1 MRQIVLDTETT
12 GLEPELGHR
21 IIEIGCVEI
30 VNRRVS
36 GRTFHRY
43 LNPERAIDEGAM
55 AVHGIKRADLDD
67 KPKFAE
73 IAEELVTF
81 IADAELVIH
90 NAAFDVAFLDAELA
104 RLAGART
111 VAPAGDSLVPAGDSL
126 ADRSVANRLVAGRSV
141 AALCRV
147 LDTLAL
153 ARSMHP
159 GQRNNLDALCKRYGV
174 DNSHRDLHGALLDAQ
189 ILADVYLAMT
199 GGQVGLALSESTT
212 SENAANVGPVHV
224 LVRTATPLCVVM
236 ATEEEA
242 RAHESMLTIIAK
254 ASGGKCLWQPAALT
268 APAPEQNR
276 SSA

>member
-21 IIEIGCVEI
+21 IIEIGCVEL
-30 VNRRVS
+30 VNRRVT

-73 IAEELVTF
+73 VAEELVAF
-81 IADAELVIH
+81 ISDAELVIH

-104 RLAGART
+104 RLAGAARA
-111 VAPAGDSLVPAGDSL
+111 VAPAGDFPAGDFL
-126 ADRSVANRLVAGRSV
+126 AGRSV
-141 AALCRV
+141 ATLCRV
-147 LDTLAL
+147 LDTLTL

-159 GQRNNLDALCKRYGV
+159 GQRNNLDALCKRYSV
-174 DNSHRDLHGALLDAQ
+174 DNSRRDLHGALLDAQ

-212 SENAANVGPVHV
+212 SS
-224 LVRTATPLCVVM
+224 RTASDRQAAPALIRTGAPLIVVM

-254 ASGGKCLWQPAALT
+254 ASGGKCLWTPVPAPT
-268 APAPEQNR
+268 VAPEQNL